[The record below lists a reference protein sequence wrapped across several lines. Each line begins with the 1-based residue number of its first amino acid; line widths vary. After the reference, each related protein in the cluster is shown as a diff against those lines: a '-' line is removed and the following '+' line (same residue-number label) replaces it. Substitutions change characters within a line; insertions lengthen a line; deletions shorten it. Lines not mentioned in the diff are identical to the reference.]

1 MGNIATYTP
10 IRRDIVTAVTKSD
23 KLQGLD
29 KLIFLAIAAEC
40 HGMAYTTIDYK
51 TLAKNWD
58 VSVASVTRSVKSL
71 EAAKFLKIS
80 EYLGNRTKQKS
91 VAKYVDQDLTIT
103 GHDEM
108 ATSVIDRP
116 DYLNYIHR
124 SQGEAVNYQTEKAS
138 YLSDMLEDQGDSPT
152 RQGDNP
158 VAHTDSPVAQRDMPV
173 AHTDSSTRQGEQL
186 RRKEDKE
193 KRRRDKTIS
202 LSPSENA
209 NPKDVIKDKVR
220 SDQKWEKSSDLNH
233 LKRMFSLVNGD
244 EEYFKQLVDQ
254 ATNGNQFYSEFKDD
268 LERLITTLVKK
279 RDAEKTNLLMGD
291 LNNVSFDGIKI
302 PENLRGLERNVWAYF
317 MLYGDE
323 EVKDE
328 FEDLSTKNSHSRTP
342 QVNVEQM
349 INFINNNGTRFNR

>member
-1 MGNIATYTP
+1 MGRIVNYAVV
-10 IRRDIVTAVTKSD
+10 RRDITYAVIKNPR
-23 KLQGLD
+23 LD
-29 KLIFLAIAAEC
+29 KFAKYIFLALTAEC
-40 HGMAYTTIDYK
+40 HGLPYTTID
-51 TLAKNWD
+51 LESMSKNWD
-58 VSVASVTRSVKSL
+58 VSTSTVSRAIQVLEEEGMLIQSSL
-71 EAAKFLKIS
+71 QN
-80 EYLGNRTKQKS
+80 NRTKRKFMAKWLDSDLS
-91 VAKYVDQDLTIT
+91 VGGYEAGGKAVTRQNNYLVYPDEVIAEKKAVTTRRLDYMADMLNPTPDKVDSTTDKVGSTTDKVVPLSG
-103 GHDEM
+103 GHDSPSEG
-108 ATSVIDRP
+108 SVP
-116 DYLNYIHR
+116 
-124 SQGEAVNYQTEKAS
+124 V
-138 YLSDMLEDQGDSPT
+138 GDK
-152 RQGDNP
+152 
-158 VAHTDSPVAQRDMPV
+158 
-173 AHTDSSTRQGEQL
+173 L
-186 RRKEDKE
+186 KRKEEKE
-193 KRRRDKTIS
+193 ETRRDKTIS

-220 SDQKWEKSSDLNH
+220 RDQKWEKSSDLNH

>member
-1 MGNIATYTP
+1 VYEVYAIKEQFGQVSDEEWSNAVQ
-10 IRRDIVTAVTKSD
+10 IV
-23 KLQGLD
+23 
-29 KLIFLAIAAEC
+29 
-40 HGMAYTTIDYK
+40 
-51 TLAKNWD
+51 
-58 VSVASVTRSVKSL
+58 
-71 EAAKFLKIS
+71 
-80 EYLGNRTKQKS
+80 QKS
-91 VAKYVDQDLTIT
+91 RQNEPSLVQNGTKLGQNGPKSGQNGDTYRQETVDKRQET
-103 GHDEM
+103 G
-108 ATSVIDRP
+108 
-116 DYLNYIHR
+116 
-124 SQGEAVNYQTEKAS
+124 Q
-138 YLSDMLEDQGDSPT
+138 
-152 RQGDNP
+152 
-158 VAHTDSPVAQRDMPV
+158 
-173 AHTDSSTRQGEQL
+173 
-186 RRKEDKE
+186 
-193 KRRRDKTIS
+193 S

-220 SDQKWEKSSDLNH
+220 RDQKWEKSSDLNH